1 MDEAESFVPFQGI
14 KKDVKG
20 RLKCYKQDWISG
32 LRAGFRYI
40 FFFFAFTGSVHVNLT
55 YAKYF

>member
-20 RLKCYKQDWISG
+20 RLNCYKQDWISG

-40 FFFFAFTGSVHVNLT
+40 HFSGNVDAWAL
-55 YAKYF
+55 